1 MVYEIYNPENVYV
14 TQDGNY
20 VTPEQFAI
28 EHNSVFDRPIA
39 VGLEGRTIVKVE
51 DYGYLL
57 SIYKISND
65 VPTENALNII
75 NEKVKIDSEE
85 NTPIERIAASLE
97 YIVLNLLNGG
107 DLS

>member
-1 MVYEIYNPENVYV
+1 MIYEIYNPQNTYV

-28 EHNSVFDRPIA
+28 EHNAVFDRPIA

-57 SIYKISND
+57 
-65 VPTENALNII
+65 
-75 NEKVKIDSEE
+75 
-85 NTPIERIAASLE
+85 
-97 YIVLNLLNGG
+97 
-107 DLS
+107 